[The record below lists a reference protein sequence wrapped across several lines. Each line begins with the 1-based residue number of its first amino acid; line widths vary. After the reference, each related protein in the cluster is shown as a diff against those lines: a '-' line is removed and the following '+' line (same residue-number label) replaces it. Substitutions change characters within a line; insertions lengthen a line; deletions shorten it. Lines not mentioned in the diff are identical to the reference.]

1 MTLSYPS
8 ILATATVPISAEDV
22 QQWSDEFSRLSQRFA
37 PYFKRVEAK
46 QHAQDYLQGLL
57 SSVERK
63 NGWQIAEQVG
73 NTTPYAIQHLLGRSV
88 WDAESVRDELQGY
101 VRPPA

>member
-1 MTLSYPS
+1 MSVLT
-8 ILATATVPISAEDV
+8 TATPISAEAV
-22 QQWSDEFSRLSQRFA
+22 QQWADKFHRLNQRFD
-37 PYFKRVEAK
+37 PHFKRVEIK

-73 NTTPYAIQHLLGRSV
+73 DSTP
-88 WDAESVRDELQGY
+88 
-101 VRPPA
+101 